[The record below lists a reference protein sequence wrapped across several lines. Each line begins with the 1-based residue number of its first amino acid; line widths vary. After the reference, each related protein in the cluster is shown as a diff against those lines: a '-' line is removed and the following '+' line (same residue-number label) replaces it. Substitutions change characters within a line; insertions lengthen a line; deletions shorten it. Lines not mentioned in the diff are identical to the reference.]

1 MSVVFDSSALLAIA
15 FDEDGAA
22 VALGAAGDAIMSAV
36 NVTEVITRMIDE
48 GASQEEALRSLRKI
62 GLAIRPFDESLAL
75 AAGFLR
81 ARTRQYGLSLGDRA
95 CLALAMRERASV
107 VTADRAWS
115 KLDLGIDVQ
124 VIR

>member
-1 MSVVFDSSALLAIA
+1 
-15 FDEDGAA
+15 
-22 VALGAAGDAIMSAV
+22 MSAV
-36 NVTEVITRMIDE
+36 NVTEVITRMVDE
-48 GASQEEALRSLRKI
+48 GASQEEALRSLHEI
-62 GLAIRPFDESLAL
+62 GPRNPTVRRVAGAL

-95 CLALAMRERASV
+95 CLALAMRERAPV

>member
-15 FDEDGAA
+15 FDEHGAP
-22 VALGAAGDAIMSAV
+22 VALRAARGAIMSAV
-36 NVTEVITRMIDE
+36 NLTEVITKLVDR
-48 GASQEEALRSLRKI
+48 GASREEALRSLHKV
-62 GLAIRPFDESLAL
+62 GPAVRPFDESLAL
-75 AAGFLR
+75 DAGFLR
-81 ARTRQYGLSLGDRA
+81 TATRQYGLSLGDRA
-95 CLALAMRERASV
+95 CLALAMRERAPV